1 MNVRP
6 ATSADT
12 PFLQDLH
19 RRAYHEVVLRQFGY
33 WDDVAQDYWFRKGL
47 AEAAFS
53 IVEENGQPVGAI
65 AMQDSPERLYLAE
78 LQILPEWQARG
89 LGSALLRMQ
98 LEHAQQLQKPIGL
111 RVLRASRA
119 RALYERHGFV
129 VTEQNQTHYLMEWKP
144 SVAQP

>member
-12 PFLQDLH
+12 PFLEELH
-19 RRAYHEVVLRQFGY
+19 RRAYREVIVRQFGY
-33 WDDVAQDYWFRKGL
+33 WDAAAQDYWFHKGL
-47 AEAAFS
+47 AEAVFS
-53 IVEENGQPVGAI
+53 IVEDDGEPIGAI
-65 AMQDSPERLYLAE
+65 AVQDSPERLYIAE

-89 LGSALLRMQ
+89 LGSALLRTQ
-98 LEHAQQLQKPIGL
+98 LQYAQQLQKPIAL

-129 VTEQNQTHYLMEWKP
+129 VTEQTQTHYLMEWKP
-144 SVAQP
+144 SIAQP